1 MAHLNGKAVALYA
14 SCIVVAGAG
23 IFCLFRFTPLSSG
36 LSQLSDSI
44 SRLPG
49 FPNYKKDEKK
59 EDKGPAYVTSRTRY
73 KTNSKERALP
83 QRSNAANAAAIGAEA
98 AKNEAGVAAAK
109 AVNEAGAQAFSD
121 TANKQLAAA
130 SAQSAERF
138 AQVNDD
144 IDTSNESL
152 HFSNTVDN
160 SGGSSNNKTNADSS
174 SGNSASSASQEAKTN
189 A

>member
-83 QRSNAANAAAIGAEA
+83 QRPNAANAAAIGAEA

-160 SGGSSNNKTNADSS
+160 SENNTSSSNHADSA
-174 SGNSASSASQEAKTN
+174 GTSASQEAKTN

>member
-23 IFCLFRFTPLSSG
+23 IFCLFRFTPLSSE
-36 LSQLSDSI
+36 LTKLSDTI
-44 SRLPG
+44 SQLPG

-59 EDKGPAYVTSRTRY
+59 EDKGPVYVTSRTKYR
-73 KTNSKERALP
+73 TNSKERALP
-83 QRSNAANAAAIGAEA
+83 QSSNAANAAAIGAEA

-121 TANKQLAAA
+121 TANKQLATAA
-130 SAQSAERF
+130 APGAQRMAE
-138 AQVNDD
+138 VNDD
-144 IDTSNESL
+144 IDASNSSL

-160 SGGSSNNKTNADSS
+160 SGGSSNNKTNADGS
-174 SGNSASSASQEAKTN
+174 SGNNASSASQEAKTN